1 MEMGRSSNDD
11 RSDSMNPNNDAYW
24 ASEENHRN
32 QTGYY
37 DDDESVSSATQSST
51 SPKLTIQSFPLESS
65 GPRIMDVE
73 VVCPPIPVRIRGVH
87 MLAVGE
93 NGEMRRFKVNAPSIE
108 EAVNDAANLCKAKPL
123 TYFAVYD
130 REVIYFEHS
139 KAKFY
144 PTEVRQ
150 AMEYLEKLEQL
161 IHEAGRNT
169 AGWRRDLD
177 KDVQIE
183 GRQIGHF
190 HANLEKF
197 GGSLAAEQCFRA
209 EREERLQALRALG
222 INATVENAKEIGKE
236 GRMARLLSAWPQW
249 VRDYQ
254 AGKAKEDAVIEAML
268 PSLRI
273 MEIPI

>member
-1 MEMGRSSNDD
+1 MGRSSNDD

-37 DDDESVSSATQSST
+37 DDDESGSSTAQSST
-51 SPKLTIQSFPLESS
+51 SPKLTIQSFPHEP
-65 GPRIMDVE
+65 GEPRIMDVE
-73 VVCPPIPVRIRGVH
+73 VVCPAPPVRIRGVH
-87 MLAVGE
+87 MLAVNE
-93 NGEMRRFKVNAPSIE
+93 NGEMRRYKVDASSVE
-108 EAVNDAANLCKAKPL
+108 EAVSDAANLCKIKPV

-130 REVIYFEHS
+130 RESIYFEHS

-161 IHEAGRNT
+161 IYEAAFIV
-169 AGWRRDLD
+169 AGYRRELV
-177 KDVQIE
+177 KEVQIE
-183 GRQIGHF
+183 GRQNSHF
-190 HANLEKF
+190 HTKMEQF
-197 GGSLAAEQCFRA
+197 GGAVAAEQSFKA

-236 GRMARLLSAWPQW
+236 GRMARVLSAWPQW

-254 AGKAKEDAVIEAML
+254 AGKAKEDAVIEGML
-268 PSLRI
+268 PSLRV
-273 MEIPI
+273 MDMPV